1 MNNKDDDNEE
11 EADDIINDDD
21 VEETPQD
28 LVQCPACLRRMRR
41 DIFSKHPNVCR
52 KNPTKKRNAP
62 VFDMAKYRSIR
73 SGDKIIPVRK
83 ISPSNA
89 NKSNSNCN
97 NNNKH
102 VRPSQTRSA
111 KRDRRSDTL
120 VPPVISNFCT

>member
-1 MNNKDDDNEE
+1 MNNKNDNDDEE

-52 KNPTKKRNAP
+52 KNPTKKRNAQ

-83 ISPSNA
+83 ISPSNT
-89 NKSNSNCN
+89 NKSNNNYN
-97 NNNKH
+97 NNSH
-102 VRPSQTRSA
+102 ARPSQTRSA
-111 KRDRRSDTL
+111 KRDRRSDTF